1 MVKGVKRRDILKG
14 SIATGAA
21 LLLPARA
28 LAEATTAETAVTSV
42 PAAPS
47 PLTPYERKI
56 LDIAAREKSR
66 LGAKLWRTDLVGV
79 ADYAMPSW
87 KPRLHFANL
96 ESGTVRSFLAAHGRG
111 SDPEHDGW
119 LKSFS
124 NVPGSEAT
132 SRGAYLTCEWYKGK
146 YGTSIRLVG
155 LDTDNSLALDRAIVM
170 HSAWYVD
177 QAMIGKWGKI
187 GRSEGCF
194 AMGPADFSEAL
205 WHLSGGRLLFA
216 DRIGDGMTF
225 RPEPSLRPIAPASPA
240 IELSGGSEA
249 VPPA

>member
-1 MVKGVKRRDILKG
+1 MLIGGL
-14 SIATGAA
+14 ATGASV
-21 LLLPARA
+21 LLPGRA
-28 LAEATTAETAVTSV
+28 FAQE
-42 PAAPS
+42 AAPAFPS
-47 PLTPYERKI
+47 QPATATSLTAYERRV
-56 LDIAAREKSR
+56 LDIARRERDRIGSQ
-66 LGAKLWRTDLVGV
+66 LWRSDLIGV

-87 KPRLHFANL
+87 KPRMHFANL
-96 ESGTVRSFLAAHGRG
+96 EAGTVRSFLIAHGRG
-111 SDPEHDGW
+111 SDPQHDGW

-155 LDTDNSLALDRAIVM
+155 LDPDNSLALDRAIVM

-177 QAMIGKWGKI
+177 QAMIDKWGKI

-194 AMGPADFSEAL
+194 AMNPAHFNEAL

-216 DRIGDGMTF
+216 DRIGDGETY
-225 RPEPSLRPIAPASPA
+225 PAAAQQQPLA
-240 IELSGGSEA
+240 
-249 VPPA
+249 